1 MASEREDS
9 ATAGSRSWLGILLVV
24 LATVFWSTSGIFISF
39 ILRGTDMAP
48 VGLAFWRDLG
58 TFICLFI
65 GLAIFAPN
73 LLRVKRKDLPWL
85 IAMGALSIGFFHVLW
100 NTSIMLNGVGIAT
113 VIQSTAP
120 LFVTIA
126 AWRLWKETLSLAKII
141 AIALAGTGVYLIARP
156 ESWGNVEITLFG
168 VFIGLLSAIF
178 YGSFSLFGKRLTG
191 DYNPW
196 TILVYV
202 FGVATLVLLPFQF
215 TQPIPWPV
223 SSQLV
228 LSFIALILL
237 TTISGFALYTA
248 GLQRLPAS
256 VASITS
262 NTEVPFAAILA
273 YLILGERM
281 SPVQIFGTL
290 MVIIGVILVSIPRAR
305 RKSSRSEA
313 VQQETTIS
321 MD

>member
-1 MASEREDS
+1 MTDHQVEPQPT
-9 ATAGSRSWLGILLVV
+9 TARSWLGIFLVIS
-24 LATVFWSTSGIFISF
+24 ATVFWSTSGIFISF
-39 ILRGTDMAP
+39 ILGGTEVSP

-58 TFICLFI
+58 TFVCLFI
-65 GLAIFAPN
+65 GLAIFAPR
-73 LLRVKRKDLPWL
+73 LLKINGKDIPWL
-85 IAMGALSIGFFHVLW
+85 VAMGTLSIGLFHVLW
-100 NTSIMLNGVGIAT
+100 NTAVLLNGVGVAT

-126 AWRLWKETLSLAKII
+126 AWILWKESLRPAKII
-141 AIALAGTGVYLIARP
+141 AIVLAGIGIYLIARP
-156 ESWGNVEITLFG
+156 ESLGNVEITLLG

-202 FGVATLVLLPFQF
+202 FGVASLVLLPFQF

-223 SSQLV
+223 SSQVV
-228 LSFIALILL
+228 LFYIALILL
-237 TTISGFALYTA
+237 TTIFGFALYTA

-281 SPVQIFGTL
+281 SLIQILGAFL
-290 MVIIGVILVSIPRAR
+290 VIMGVILVSIPRVR
-305 RKSSRSEA
+305 GKSSSPEA
-313 VQQETTIS
+313 ERQETPIP